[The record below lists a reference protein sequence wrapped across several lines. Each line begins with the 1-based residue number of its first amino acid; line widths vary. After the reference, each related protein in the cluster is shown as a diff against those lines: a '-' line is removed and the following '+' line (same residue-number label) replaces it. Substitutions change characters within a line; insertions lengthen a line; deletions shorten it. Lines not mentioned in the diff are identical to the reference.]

1 MTENFLSTKFI
12 GTMVVIILAY
22 ALVFVGKL
30 EAQTWLEMAVAG
42 VGIYSAANVAQK
54 FIPEDK

>member
-1 MTENFLSTKFI
+1 MDNWKSTKFI
-12 GTMVVIILAY
+12 GTMAVIILAY
-22 ALVFVGKL
+22 GLVFIGKL
-30 EAQTWLEMAVAG
+30 EAQIWLEMAVAG